1 MRLLNFLLLKKC
13 LKLLRSFFGQLYF
26 FENCRIQPKKFGIGP
41 DLQTHFP
48 KEFD

>member
-1 MRLLNFLLLKKC
+1 MRFLHFCIKKELKITAQ
-13 LKLLRSFFGQLYF
+13 LFGQVYF
-26 FENCRIQPKKFGIGP
+26 FENCRIQPIKFGIGP